1 MGSRWNVDGV
11 LSMSEIPAEFAD
23 FVKAKQLQLL
33 TNVLS
38 SAAAGVVLANV
49 AALFAG
55 DASLAVLGETVQAA
69 VPLIAIAAIASVGAG
84 SIGAVRQ

>member
-1 MGSRWNVDGV
+1 
-11 LSMSEIPAEFAD
+11 MSEIPAVFAD

-55 DASLAVLGETVQAA
+55 DASLAVLGETVQSA